1 MTYMIKLD
9 SVRKTYDRFEA
20 LKGLSLSVPK
30 GVVFGLLGPN
40 GAGKTTTI
48 RILMDIVRP
57 DSGTATILGMPPGL
71 AVQHR
76 IGYLPEERGLY
87 RKMKVLDHLVF
98 FGELKRMSAADA
110 KRRAAELLE
119 RFELKA
125 WALKK
130 TEALS
135 KGMQQKVQFIGS
147 ILHEPDLLV
156 LDEPFSGLDPINQ
169 EMMKDEII
177 RLARAGKTVV
187 FSTHVLPQAEQFID
201 ELALINHGE
210 VVLQGR
216 LDKIKEDYAENRIH
230 LRTSAPAE
238 ILSQWGAS
246 AQAKGEGFSVTLPKD
261 LSPRQY
267 LHALLGGGTDLEQFG
282 PDEPSLE
289 EIFMKVVKHG

>member
-1 MTYMIKLD
+1 MIELQN
-9 SVRKTYDRFEA
+9 VRKTYDRFEA
-20 LKGLSLSVPK
+20 LKGLSLAVPH

-48 RILMDIVRP
+48 RILMDIIRP
-57 DSGTATILGMPPGL
+57 DSGSVTILGRPPGL

-87 RKMKVLDHLVF
+87 RKMKVVDHLVF
-98 FGELKRMSAADA
+98 FGELKRMKASEA
-110 KRRAAELLE
+110 RRRSLELLE
-119 RFELKA
+119 RFGLKD

-135 KGMQQKVQFIGS
+135 KGMQQKVQFIGA
-147 ILHEPDLLV
+147 ILHEPDILV

-169 EMMKDEII
+169 ELMKDEIV
-177 RLARAGKTVV
+177 RFARAGKTVI

-201 ELALINHGE
+201 ALALINRGE
-210 VVLQGR
+210 LVLEGR

-230 LRTSAPAE
+230 LTTAAGAGALAMRGAEVAPR
-238 ILSQWGAS
+238 
-246 AQAKGEGFSVTLPKD
+246 GEGYSVTLPKD
-261 LSPRQY
+261 LSPREY
-267 LHALLGGGTDLEQFG
+267 LQAVLASGVDLEQFR

-289 EIFMKVVKHG
+289 EIFMKVEKHG

>member
-1 MTYMIKLD
+1 MITLD

-20 LKGLSLSVPK
+20 LKGLSLSVPQ

-57 DSGTATILGMPPGL
+57 DSGTVSIFDKPPGL

-98 FGELKRMSAADA
+98 FGELKRMKAADA
-110 KRRAAELLE
+110 RRRASELLE
-119 RFELKA
+119 RFELKD
-125 WALKK
+125 WAQKK

-169 EMMKDEII
+169 EMMKDEIV
-177 RLARAGKTVV
+177 RLARAGKTVI

-210 VVLQGR
+210 VVLKGR
-216 LDKIKEDYAENRIH
+216 LDKIKEDYAENRI
-230 LRTSAPAE
+230 LLKTQAGAE
-238 ILSQWGAS
+238 PLSQWGAS
-246 AQAKGEGFSVTLPKD
+246 VQPKGDGFSVTLPKE
-261 LSPRQY
+261 LSQREY
-267 LHALLGGGTDLEQFG
+267 LKAILGGGTDLEQFG